1 MDAYLMRLLLKN
13 LIRYHCLKLGQFV
26 LVCGETSS
34 YYYDLKSIMFDGPT
48 LNMISELLLRE
59 VDRFDVK
66 SVGGMGLGAG
76 PLISAVALKGNMKGF
91 YIRKKAKQNGIGKR
105 VEGHFEPPALVLDDV
120 INNGNSVMKAI
131 DIIGRRYIAGVVCIV
146 DREVD
151 ENLLQ
156 QNGIKYY
163 SLFKHSDF
171 AAQLQ

>member
-1 MDAYLMRLLLKN
+1 
-13 LIRYHCLKLGQFV
+13 
-26 LVCGETSS
+26 
-34 YYYDLKSIMFDGPT
+34 
-48 LNMISELLLRE
+48 MISELLLRE

-76 PLISAVALKGNMKGF
+76 PLISAVVLKGNMKGF
-91 YIRKKAKQNGIGKR
+91 YIHKKAKENGIGKR
-105 VEGHFEPPALVLDDV
+105 VEGHFEPPALVLEDV
-120 INNGNSVMKAI
+120 INKGKSVMKAI

-151 ENLLQ
+151 GNLLR